1 MPRTDATWERVT
13 PSSRADWRGWL
24 AGHHAS
30 SPGIWLVYW
39 KKGSGQPTLSYDD
52 AVEEALCFGWI
63 DSRVNALDA
72 GRYQQIFTPRKPTSA
87 WSRLNKERVARLL
100 AAGLIAPPG
109 LAVIEAAQR
118 NGAWSALDAVEALEV
133 PPDLAAA
140 LAADPLAEA
149 SFHAFSPSQR
159 KQWLYRLAKAK
170 RPETRARRLAQI
182 VAVVAEKA
190 GSRDA
195 TTRPRR

>member
-1 MPRTDATWERVT
+1 MPRADATWERVS

-24 AGHHAS
+24 EEHHAS

-39 KKGSGQPTLSYDD
+39 KKGSGQPTLSYED

-72 GRYQQIFTPRKPTSA
+72 DRYQQIFTPRKPTSA

-118 NGAWSALDAVEALEV
+118 NGAWSTYDAVEALEV
-133 PPDLAAA
+133 PPDLVAA
-140 LAADPLAEA
+140 LAADPLAKA
-149 SFHAFSPSQR
+149 SFHAFSPSHR
-159 KQWLYRLAKAK
+159 KQWLYWLADAK

-182 VAVVAEKA
+182 VATVVEKA
-190 GSRDA
+190 SAREADSRA
-195 TTRPRR
+195 